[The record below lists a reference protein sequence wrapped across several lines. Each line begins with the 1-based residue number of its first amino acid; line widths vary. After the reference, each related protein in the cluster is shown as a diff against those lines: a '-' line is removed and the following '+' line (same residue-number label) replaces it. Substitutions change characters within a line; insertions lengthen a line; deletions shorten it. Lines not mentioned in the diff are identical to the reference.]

1 MAVREKNIIKG
12 KWTKRP
18 PERYIAYLSYLKEVD
33 SFKIL

>member
-12 KWTKRP
+12 KQTKRLP
-18 PERYIAYLSYLKEVD
+18 KQYIAYLSYLKEVD